1 MAKFYTFKATGSG
14 EFPVDMLR
22 YDGCYPRTTEDA
34 CNLKLGEL
42 DRKGKRTVELVM
54 VVDSKDRMPT
64 ERRWESFGWSVSDMR
79 FTKF

>member
-34 CNLKLGEL
+34 CNLKLGEF
-42 DRKGKRTVELVM
+42 DRKERRTVELVM
-54 VVDSKDRMPT
+54 VVDSKDRVPT
-64 ERRWESFGWSVSDMR
+64 ERRWASFGWAVSDMR